1 MLPPLSVQH
10 ILLNIVVMA
19 PIPQVI
25 DDETKAFIDNL
36 QRRERDL
43 VEFQIPRLRDC
54 KGPLS
59 LQQRLAAELKE
70 DLDALVKQVEILEI
84 RAEDVPRKSER
95 SVIQQ
100 LVDEFRESSARIRK
114 DMRAA
119 LLYCKKTID
128 LQAKSNR
135 EDLFAGAPPV
145 SDLRNVEDKATDDAL
160 MKASNDVTEALRRTI
175 GLMQSELERSV
186 LSHQI
191 LGSFSTRSA
200 HFTGLTSLFTYIEE
214 STATLHK
221 TSIQHDV
228 LFAATHASKQLITAL
243 ERADWLDR
251 LLVLAALA
259 FFFLVVLFVLKQRI
273 LDRGIRLAFW
283 WTQFL
288 PGLEGKGS
296 MRVDE
301 KVGRIL
307 EEGRASAN
315 VVGTSIVSA
324 VRSGTEAV
332 KQAVPTALTQASSVV
347 VNSAGEVLDEASLS
361 SSPGSASGPTSVLD
375 TLSSIST
382 SITTDT
388 TSTILDALPE
398 TLSTLPSS
406 FHHAEL

>member
-1 MLPPLSVQH
+1 
-10 ILLNIVVMA
+10 MA
-19 PIPQVI
+19 PISQVI
-25 DDETKAFIDNL
+25 DDETKALIDNL

-43 VEFQIPRLRDC
+43 AEFQIPRLRDC

-70 DLDALVKQVEILEI
+70 DLDAFVKQVEILEI

-95 SVIQQ
+95 SSVQQ
-100 LVDEFRESSARIRK
+100 LVDEFRKSSARIRK

-119 LLYCKKTID
+119 LLYSKKTID

-191 LGSFSTRSA
+191 L
-200 HFTGLTSLFTYIEE
+200 EE
-214 STATLHK
+214 STATLHR

-228 LFAATHASKQLITAL
+228 LFAATHTSKQLITAL

-273 LDRGIRLAFW
+273 LDRGFRLAFW

-288 PGLEGKGS
+288 PGLGEKGS
-296 MRVDE
+296 MRMDE
-301 KVGRIL
+301 KAGRIL
-307 EEGRASAN
+307 EEGRTSAN
-315 VVGTSIVSA
+315 VVGASIVSV

-347 VNSAGEVLDEASLS
+347 VNSAGEILDEASLS
-361 SSPGSASGPTSVLD
+361 SSPESASNPTSVLY

-382 SITTDT
+382 TITTDT
-388 TSTILDALPE
+388 TSTTLDALPE
-398 TLSTLPSS
+398 TLSALSSS

>member
-1 MLPPLSVQH
+1 
-10 ILLNIVVMA
+10 MA
-19 PIPQVI
+19 PIPQI
-25 DDETKAFIDNL
+25 LDDETKVLVDKL

-70 DLDALVKQVEILEI
+70 DLDAFVKQIEILEI
-84 RAEDVPRKSER
+84 RAEEVPRKSER
-95 SVIQQ
+95 SAVQE

-119 LLYCKKTID
+119 LLYSKKTID

-135 EDLFAGAPPV
+135 EDLFVGAAPL
-145 SDLRNVEDKATDDAL
+145 SDSRNVEDKATDDSL

-191 LGSFSTRSA
+191 L
-200 HFTGLTSLFTYIEE
+200 EE

-228 LFAATHASKQLITAL
+228 LFAATHTSRQLITAL

-259 FFFLVVLFVLKQRI
+259 FFFLVVLFILKQRI

-288 PGLEGKGS
+288 PGLGGREN
-296 MRVDE
+296 MEVDE

-307 EEGRASAN
+307 EEGRASVN
-315 VVGTSIVSA
+315 VVGISIVNV

-332 KQAVPTALTQASSVV
+332 KQAVPTALKQASSVV
-347 VNSAGEVLDEASLS
+347 VNSAGEILEDASLS
-361 SSPGSASGPTSVLD
+361 SSPGSASDPTSVLD

-382 SITTDT
+382 TIATDT
-388 TSTILDALPE
+388 TSTTLDALSE
-398 TLSTLPSS
+398 TLSTLSLS
-406 FHHAEL
+406 FQHAEL

>member
-1 MLPPLSVQH
+1 
-10 ILLNIVVMA
+10 MA
-19 PIPQVI
+19 PISQI
-25 DDETKAFIDNL
+25 LDDETKALIDKL

-43 VEFQIPRLRDC
+43 AEFQIRRLRDC

-59 LQQRLAAELKE
+59 LQQRRAAELKE
-70 DLDALVKQVEILEI
+70 DLDAFVKQIEILEI
-84 RAEDVPRKSER
+84 HAEEVPTKSER
-95 SVIQQ
+95 SAVQG
-100 LVDEFRESSARIRK
+100 LVDELRESSARIRK

-119 LLYCKKTID
+119 LLYSKKTID

-135 EDLFAGAPPV
+135 EDLFVGAAPV

-191 LGSFSTRSA
+191 L
-200 HFTGLTSLFTYIEE
+200 EE
-214 STATLHK
+214 STTTLHK

-228 LFAATHASKQLITAL
+228 LFAATHTSKQLITAL

-259 FFFLVVLFVLKQRI
+259 FFFLVVLFILKQRI

-288 PGLEGKGS
+288 PGLGGRGS
-296 MRVDE
+296 MKVEE

-307 EEGRASAN
+307 EEGRESAN
-315 VVGTSIVSA
+315 VVGTSV
-324 VRSGTEAV
+324 VNVMRSGAKAV
-332 KQAVPTALTQASSVV
+332 KQAVPTALTRASSIV
-347 VNSAGEVLDEASLS
+347 VNSAGKFLGEASLS
-361 SSPGSASGPTSVLD
+361 SSPGSASDPTSVLD

-382 SITTDT
+382 TIATDT
-388 TSTILDALPE
+388 TSTTSNALSE
-398 TLSTLPSS
+398 TLSTLSSS